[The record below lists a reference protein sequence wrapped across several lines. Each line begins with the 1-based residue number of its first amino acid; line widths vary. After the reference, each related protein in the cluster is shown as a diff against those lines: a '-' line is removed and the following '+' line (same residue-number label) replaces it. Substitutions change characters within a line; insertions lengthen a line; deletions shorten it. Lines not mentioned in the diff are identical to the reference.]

1 MPNANAI
8 PDVVAQLA
16 YLVAS
21 DSRAQ
26 HLIYPPNCGRA
37 LVRPPLEH
45 HAMAIADCRALSP
58 AATVDSAGFELLHAP
73 SAIVDFYDD
82 ENVRTHYYPEVAS
95 FLRRVLGALDV
106 VVFDHNQ
113 RSAVRAAQGQPGVR
127 MPVDA
132 AHDDYTPN
140 SGPRRAREILRD
152 AGRANDSGQR
162 MALIN
167 VWRPIIGPVQDVPL
181 AVCDART
188 VARADLVNT
197 AIHHFGEDD
206 LDHPRY
212 SGEIYSLTY
221 NPAHRWYYAKDMQP
235 DEVLLLKN
243 WDSSEDG
250 RASYTPHTGFRNPA
264 APAGTRPRESIEVRT
279 LVIYP

>member
-1 MPNANAI
+1 MPNANS
-8 PDVVAQLA
+8 DLVAPLA
-16 YLVAS
+16 YLVAG
-21 DSRAQ
+21 DGRAQ

-45 HAMAIADCRALSP
+45 HAMPILDCRELSP
-58 AATVDSAGFELLHAP
+58 APSVDSAGFALVHAP

-82 ENVRTHYYPEVAS
+82 DEVRSRYYPEVAN
-95 FLRRVLGALDV
+95 FLRRVLGALEV

-132 AHDDYTPN
+132 AHDDYTPS
-140 SGPRRAREILRD
+140 SGPRRASEILRD
-152 AGRANDSGQR
+152 AGRAPANGQR

-181 AVCDART
+181 AVCDARS
-188 VARADLVNT
+188 VAPGDLIGT
-197 AIHHFGEDD
+197 DIHHFGADD
-206 LDHPRY
+206 LEHPRY
-212 SGEIYSLTY
+212 SGEIYSVVY
-221 NPAHRWYYAKDMQP
+221 NPNHRWYYAPDMQP

-250 RASYTPHTGFRNPA
+250 RASYTPHTGFKNPA

-279 LVIYP
+279 LVIYR